1 MARCS
6 SGLTKKGEFNK
17 LALILSS
24 HEHHSKNRREE
35 FVFFNVIA

>member
-24 HEHHSKNRREE
+24 HEHHSKNRQE
-35 FVFFNVIA
+35 FFFM